1 MIVKKKNIYNI
12 VLYDGGM
19 LKSAG
24 LKARSPGEKKKNPEL
39 SPLDRKFVR
48 RSDVGIRDVMDRTRA
63 PY

>member
-24 LKARSPGEKKKNPEL
+24 LKARSPGEKKKTPNYRRWIEN
-39 SPLDRKFVR
+39 SFGVR
-48 RSDVGIRDVMDRTRA
+48 T
-63 PY
+63 